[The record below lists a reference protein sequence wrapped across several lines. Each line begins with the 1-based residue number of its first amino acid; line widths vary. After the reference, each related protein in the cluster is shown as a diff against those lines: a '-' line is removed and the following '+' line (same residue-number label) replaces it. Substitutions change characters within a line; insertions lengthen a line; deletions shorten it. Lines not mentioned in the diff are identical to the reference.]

1 MRKPRRHS
9 IRMMMVSSVLALFLC
24 SCDPEFSLFNEHE
37 EGRYSIYGTLN
48 ASEVRNYVRVYDTN
62 KVPILSETREL
73 DVHVV
78 LRNNSTSASDLM
90 TDRVLRF
97 EDVYTHNFFSELP
110 IEYDTEYVITLED
123 PEGYRDSL
131 STFIPRKAS
140 VSVINPDDD
149 CDRIVISINVFP
161 VFFEKG
167 EFVDFSM
174 RFTYNDREF
183 ETDQVSSVTRLDTVL
198 VLQYQP
204 NEILGNALGEE
215 LAINCIDDNIGTYI
229 FSFKHYG
236 AQGFGQSSAI
246 QGGELVSAN
255 SKRVLGLYEHEPVI
269 IEVDT
274 VRTFVNN

>member
-1 MRKPRRHS
+1 MRNLGRHS
-9 IRMMMVSSVLALFLC
+9 IRISILSTALALVLC
-24 SCDPEFSLFNEHE
+24 SCDTDFSLYSEHE

-48 ASEVRNYVRVYDTN
+48 VNEVRNYIRVYDTN
-62 KVPILSETREL
+62 KVPILSETRTL

-78 LRNNSTSASDLM
+78 LRNNNTSASELM

-97 EDVYTHNFFSELP
+97 EDVYTHNFYSELP

-123 PEGYRDSL
+123 PDGYRDSL
-131 STFIPRKAS
+131 STFVPGKAS

-167 EFVDFSM
+167 EFVDYSM
-174 RFTYNDREF
+174 KFMYNDREF
-183 ETDQVSSVTRLDTVL
+183 ETDHVSSVTRLDTVL

-215 LAINCIDDNIGTYI
+215 LGITCIEDNIGTFI

-236 AQGFGQSSAI
+236 AQGFGQRSAI
-246 QGGELVSAN
+246 EGGELVSAN

-274 VRTFVNN
+274 VRTFTNN